1 MKCKI
6 LSHVLM
12 IFLLAIFFS
21 PQDVKGEERKL
32 FIPDKALCTKML
44 RFGKQAY
51 ERGQYLDAKVY
62 FRKAVQ
68 ADPTSNKAWQHY
80 DMATIF
86 ALAEKVEKNASLIA
100 PDTST
105 RQTPVPGKTKVS
117 PPAPRPP
124 TAPAKKA
131 GVDDEE
137 EEGC

>member
-6 LSHVLM
+6 LAHVFM
-12 IFLLAIFFS
+12 IFLLAVFFS

-32 FIPDKALCTKML
+32 FVPDKALCAKML
-44 RFGKQAY
+44 QFGKQAY
-51 ERGQYLDAKVY
+51 ERGRYLDAKGY

-68 ADPTSNKAWQHY
+68 ADPTSDKAWQHY

-86 ALAEKVEKNASLIA
+86 ALAEKVEKNTSLIA
-100 PDTST
+100 PDTSI
-105 RQTPVPGKTKVS
+105 RKSPVPGATKVS
-117 PPAPRPP
+117 PPTPRPP

-131 GVDDEE
+131 DVDEEE